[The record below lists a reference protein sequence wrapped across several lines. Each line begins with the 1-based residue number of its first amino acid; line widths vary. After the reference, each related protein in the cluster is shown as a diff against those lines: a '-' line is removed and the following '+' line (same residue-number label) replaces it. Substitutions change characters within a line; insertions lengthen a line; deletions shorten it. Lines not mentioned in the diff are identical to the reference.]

1 MSISSGPRVVPPNA
15 KGGRVESS
23 FLETTGGASAEAA
36 EPVAVQPTDDEEDF
50 WFLLRY
56 LTQTRDG
63 VSRAV
68 AGLSPAQWTFSAA
81 PGRWSIAMVVEHLAA
96 AEELI
101 VQRIVPKLRQSSKAS
116 TPLRALHTDAR
127 VLEWER
133 DPATTVVVAG
143 RVPLNGAPGSIV
155 PVGRWTTDESLQR
168 LLAARVSTIEHLQPP
183 PELRRQIVEHL
194 ALGALD
200 GYQWALFIAAHT
212 ERHTRQI
219 LDIKTDPGFPSH

>member
-1 MSISSGPRVVPPNA
+1 
-15 KGGRVESS
+15 VESS
-23 FLETTGGASAEAA
+23 FLETTGGASVETTG
-36 EPVAVQPTDDEEDF
+36 PGAVRTSEDEQDF

-56 LTQTRDG
+56 LTQTCDG

-68 AGLSPAQWTFSAA
+68 AGLSPAQWTFSSA

-101 VQRIVPKLRQSSKAS
+101 VQRIVPKLRQSSNAS
-116 TPLRALHTDAR
+116 TPLEALHTDAR
-127 VLEWER
+127 VMEWER
-133 DPATTVVVAG
+133 DPATAMVVEG
-143 RVPLNGAPGSIV
+143 RMPLNEAPGSIV
-155 PVGRWTTDESLQR
+155 PVGRWTPNESLQR

-183 PELRRQIVEHL
+183 AELRRQVVEHL

-200 GYQWALFIAAHT
+200 GYQWALFTAAHT

-219 LDIKTDPGFPSH
+219 VDIKADPGFPSH

>member
-1 MSISSGPRVVPPNA
+1 
-15 KGGRVESS
+15 VESS
-23 FLETTGGASAEAA
+23 FLETTGAASVEAA
-36 EPVAVQPTDDEEDF
+36 EPGPVRATDDEHDF

-56 LTQTRDG
+56 LTQTCDG

-68 AGLSPAQWTFSAA
+68 AGLSPAQWAFSAA

-116 TPLRALHTDAR
+116 TPLEASHRDAR

-133 DPATTVVVAG
+133 DPATAVVVAG
-143 RVPLNGAPGSIV
+143 RVPLNEAPGPLV
-155 PVGRWTTDESLQR
+155 PVGRFSPDQSLQR
-168 LLAARVSTIEHLQPP
+168 LLAARVSTIEHLQRPA
-183 PELRRQIVEHL
+183 ELRRQVVEHL
-194 ALGALD
+194 ALGPLD

-219 LDIKTDPGFPSH
+219 MDIKADPDFPSPDPDPGFPSH